1 MGLHP
6 DFPTDPCA
14 IMDPAVRWYPGEA
27 MLDELG
33 YEMLLP
39 PLVHKVRQ
47 GVKGWRDR
55 GYEGASTTTRAL
67 LNHWFNS
74 EHLLPQANGGNFRW
88 YFAQREAVES
98 AIWLYEVERARD
110 PYALMKYDSSGRV
123 SRGMFDE
130 DWPRYVMK
138 LATGAG
144 KTKVMSLL
152 IAWCYFHKLY
162 ENDSDLSANFL
173 LIAPNIIVLDRLRLD
188 FDGLKIFHQD
198 PVLPPNGHQ
207 GQNWQD
213 DFQLTVHIQDQIG
226 LVSDTGNIF
235 LTNIH
240 RVFKGENPPSFN
252 DVNTEQYFLGPRPSG
267 KTTDSQVDLGLI
279 IREVPDLVV
288 LNDEAH
294 HIHDPAMAWFRNIQ
308 DIANQLRRKNSK
320 LSVQFDLTATPRHN
334 KGGIFVQ
341 TISDYPLV
349 EAIRQQVVKTP
360 VLPDEASRAKLEER
374 KSDKFIERYEDY
386 LHLGYL
392 EWAKAYEELKK
403 NGKKSVL
410 FIMTDDTRNC
420 DEVRDYLEASY
431 DDLRGAVLVIH
442 TKNNGEISEASSAQN
457 EAELNKLRQQSREID
472 SWASPYKAVV
482 SVMMLREG
490 WDVQNVVTIVG
501 LRPYTAESKI
511 LPEQTLGRGLRRMF
525 RGEPVPERVSVIGT
539 DAFIAFVEGIK
550 AEGVDLEYEAM
561 GSSTRPKCPIV
572 VEVDTENEHKDIGR
586 LDIELPVLAPRIYRE
601 YKNLNDLDVAA
612 LSHKRLPVKQ
622 FSEEEQRE
630 IIFRNIDTERES
642 HRTVLELMFEPNSQN
657 VIGYFTR
664 TIMRD
669 LRLVGGFDVLFG
681 KVKRFVQ
688 DYLFDRPVDLD
699 GRNILRNL
707 SEIEAT
713 RTLLETLKAGVNA
726 LTIQDKGITEIRNAI
741 KMSAIRPYLVKD
753 QAYLQPKKSVFNRV
767 VGDSAFE
774 LEFAAFLDGCEDIVS
789 FVKNTQSTQFRIEY
803 RNADGVIAN
812 YIPDFIVKRSD
823 AEIWIV
829 ETKGRED
836 LADVAKWK
844 RLQQWCADASM
855 HDEARSFR
863 ALYIKQEDWEARPPR
878 TFSQLVAA
886 FGSA

>member
-6 DFPTDPCA
+6 DFPTDPYT
-14 IMDPAVRWYPGEA
+14 IMDPSVRWYPGEA
-27 MLDELG
+27 MLDEMG

-39 PLVHKVRQ
+39 PLVHKVRR
-47 GVKGWRDR
+47 GVEAWRDQ
-55 GYEGASTTTRAL
+55 GYDGASATTRAL
-67 LNHWFNS
+67 LHHWFNG
-74 EHLLPQANGGNFRW
+74 EHPLPHANGGGGPFRW

-110 PYALMKYDSSGRV
+110 PYALMKYDSSRRV
-123 SRGMFDE
+123 SKGMFDE

-152 IAWCYFHKLY
+152 IAWCYFHKRY

-173 LIAPNIIVLDRLRLD
+173 LIAPNIIVLERLRVD

-198 PVLPPNGHQ
+198 PVLPANGYQ

-213 DFQLTVHIQDQIG
+213 DFQLTVHVQDQIG

-235 LTNIH
+235 LSNIH
-240 RVFKGENPPSFN
+240 RVFKGEDAPSF
-252 DVNTEQYFLGPRPSG
+252 DDTDTADYFLGPRPSG

-308 DIANQLRRKNSK
+308 DVANQLRRKNSK
-320 LSVQFDLTATPRHN
+320 LSVQFDLTATPKHN
-334 KGGIFVQ
+334 NGGIFVQ

-374 KSDKFIERYEDY
+374 QSAKFTERYEDY

-392 EWAKAYEELKK
+392 EWKKTYDELAKD
-403 NGKKSVL
+403 GKKSVL

-420 DEVRDYLEASY
+420 DEVRDYLEARY
-431 DDLRGAVLVIH
+431 DDLKGAVLVIH
-442 TKNNGEISEASSAQN
+442 TKNNGEISESASSAKSK
-457 EAELNKLRQQSREID
+457 EELDRLRKESREID
-472 SWASPYKAVV
+472 DPANPCKVIV

-501 LRPYTAESKI
+501 LRPYSTESMI

-525 RGEPVPERVSVIGT
+525 RGKPVSEKVSVIGT
-539 DAFIAFVEGIK
+539 KKFIEFVEGIK

-561 GSSTRPKCPIV
+561 GAGTRPKCPIV
-572 VEVDTENEHKDIGR
+572 VEVDTENEDKDIGR
-586 LDIELPVLAPRIYRE
+586 LDIEMPVLAPRIYRE
-601 YKNLNDLDVAA
+601 YKNLNDLDVAV
-612 LSHKRLPVKQ
+612 LSYKKLPVKQ

-630 IIFRNIDTERES
+630 IVFRNIDTELES
-642 HRTVLELMFEPNSQN
+642 HKTVMDSMFEPNSQN

-681 KVKRFVQ
+681 KVKQFVQ
-688 DYLFDRPVDLD
+688 DHLFDRSVDLD
-699 GRNILRNL
+699 DPNILRNL
-707 SEIEAT
+707 RKSRRREHFW
-713 RTLLETLKAGVNA
+713 KA
-726 LTIQDKGITEIRNAI
+726 
-741 KMSAIRPYLVKD
+741 
-753 QAYLQPKKSVFNRV
+753 
-767 VGDSAFE
+767 
-774 LEFAAFLDGCEDIVS
+774 
-789 FVKNTQSTQFRIEY
+789 
-803 RNADGVIAN
+803 
-812 YIPDFIVKRSD
+812 
-823 AEIWIV
+823 
-829 ETKGRED
+829 
-836 LADVAKWK
+836 
-844 RLQQWCADASM
+844 
-855 HDEARSFR
+855 
-863 ALYIKQEDWEARPPR
+863 
-878 TFSQLVAA
+878 
-886 FGSA
+886 

>member
-1 MGLHP
+1 LSIG
-6 DFPTDPCA
+6 
-14 IMDPAVRWYPGEA
+14 R
-27 MLDELG
+27 
-33 YEMLLP
+33 
-39 PLVHKVRQ
+39 R
-47 GVKGWRDR
+47 
-55 GYEGASTTTRAL
+55 S
-67 LNHWFNS
+67 
-74 EHLLPQANGGNFRW
+74 NGKFRW

-130 DWPRYVMK
+130 DWTRYVMK

-173 LIAPNIIVLDRLRLD
+173 LVAPNIIVLDRLRMD
-188 FDGLKIFHQD
+188 FEGLKIFHQD
-198 PVLPPNGHQ
+198 PVLPANGYQ

-226 LVSDTGNIF
+226 LVAETGNIF

-240 RVFKGENPPSFN
+240 RVFKGDDAPSFE
-252 DVNTEQYFLGPRPSG
+252 DADTADYFLGPRPSG

-294 HIHDPAMAWFRNIQ
+294 HIHDPGVAWFRNIQ
-308 DIANQLRRKNSK
+308 DISNQLRRKNSK

-341 TISDYPLV
+341 TVSDYPLV

-374 KSDKFIERYEDY
+374 HSTKFTERYEDY

-392 EWAKAYEELKK
+392 EWTKAYEELLPT
-403 NGKKSVL
+403 GKKAVL
-410 FIMTDDTRNC
+410 FVMTDDTRNC
-420 DEVRDYLEASY
+420 DEVQDYLEARY
-431 DDLRGAVLVIH
+431 DDLKDAVLVIH
-442 TKNNGEISEASSAQN
+442 TKKNGEISEASSAQN

-490 WDVQNVVTIVG
+490 WDVQNVVTILG

-525 RGEPVPERVSVIGT
+525 RGEPVREKVSVIGT
-539 DAFIAFVEGIK
+539 DAFIEFVHGIK
-550 AEGVDLEYEAM
+550 AEGVELEYEAM
-561 GSSTRPKCPIV
+561 GAGSRPKCPIV
-572 VEVDTENEHKDIGR
+572 VEVDTQNEDKDIGR

-601 YKNLNDLDVAA
+601 YKNLNELDVAA
-612 LSHKRLPVKQ
+612 LSHKKLPVKQ

-630 IIFRNIDTERES
+630 IVFRNIDTELKS
-642 HRTVLELMFEPNSQN
+642 HRTVLESMFEPNYQN

-681 KVKRFVQ
+681 KVKQFTQ
-688 DYLFDRPVDLD
+688 DCLFDRPANLD
-699 GRNILRNL
+699 NRNILRNL

-726 LTIQDKGITEIRNAI
+726 LTIQDKGTTEIRSTI
-741 KMSAIRPYLVKD
+741 KMSGIRPYLVKD
-753 QAYLQPKKSVFNRV
+753 QAYLKPKKSVFNRV
-767 VGDSAFE
+767 VGDSDFE
-774 LEFAAFLDGCEDIVS
+774 LEFAAFLDGCDDIVS
-789 FVKNTQSTQFRIEY
+789 FVKNSQSTQFRIEY
-803 RNADGVIAN
+803 RNADGAIAN
-812 YIPDFIVKRSD
+812 YIPDFIVKRTD

-836 LADVAKWK
+836 LTDLAKWE
-844 RLQQWCADASM
+844 RLQQWCADASA
-855 HDEARSFR
+855 HDDARSFH
-863 ALYIKQEDWEARPPR
+863 ALYLKQEDWEAHPPR
-878 TFSQLVAA
+878 TFAQLVAA
-886 FGSA
+886 FGPS